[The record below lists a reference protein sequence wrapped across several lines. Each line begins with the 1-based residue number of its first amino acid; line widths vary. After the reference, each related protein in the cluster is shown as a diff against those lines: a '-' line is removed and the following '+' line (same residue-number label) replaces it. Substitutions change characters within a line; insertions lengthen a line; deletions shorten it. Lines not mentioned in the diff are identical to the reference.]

1 MPGFTSRQGGEE
13 KKNTASKKH
22 KARDQHLNLSMSA
35 EAKAR
40 ADRTRR
46 KTAENP
52 QQVSSATKSRP
63 MKKTCL
69 FSTADLEG

>member
-35 EAKAR
+35 EEKAR
-40 ADRTRR
+40 ADRRCR
-46 KTAENP
+46 KTENP
-52 QQVSSATKSRP
+52 QKVSSATKSRP
-63 MKKTCL
+63 LKKTCL
-69 FSTADLEG
+69 FSTADPEE